1 MRTRPCIC
9 CCAAGFCLFL
19 CITHYCPKMLCACT
33 RLCAINTFPSNFSPD
48 KTQPTEIPYIHT
60 YIHVCVCT
68 HTHTYIYTHA
78 KRTEYSASFGWSR
91 VRYGE
96 ILIILGMLQMSCKQ
110 IKKLGKTP
118 FPGSFE
124 MAYCCQRSTASYLL
138 MSNWLWFAD
147 FRPWHNC
154 VMCGFF
160 LMLAW

>member
-33 RLCAINTFPSNFSPD
+33 RLCAINRLFPPTSALTKHSPL
-48 KTQPTEIPYIHT
+48 KFHT
-60 YIHVCVCT
+60 YVCMYV
-68 HTHTYIYTHA
+68 YICA

-160 LMLAW
+160 MLAW